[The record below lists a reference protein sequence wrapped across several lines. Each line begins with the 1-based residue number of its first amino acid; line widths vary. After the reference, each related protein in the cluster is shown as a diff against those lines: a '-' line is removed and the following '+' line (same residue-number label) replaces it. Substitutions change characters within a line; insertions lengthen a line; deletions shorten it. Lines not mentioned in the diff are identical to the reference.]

1 LGPSCSSNCT
11 EKKWSVKYFK
21 NIFNIEMSLTFGK
34 TKGGSLLVCPT
45 KYLVTFYSFPK
56 SIVKIILEKF
66 GSIFKF

>member
-1 LGPSCSSNCT
+1 
-11 EKKWSVKYFK
+11 
-21 NIFNIEMSLTFGK
+21 MSLTFGK